1 MKRAELA
8 EHFVELNFMPQD
20 ACRWLSPSEL
30 RTFAAQTLSQIFGNY
45 ADKRE
50 LQKVFDSNLIVMPPA
65 DQPLPEG
72 GDFWF
77 DYTAD
82 IGDGFEATYTVAA
95 LLGQESLSGRRAS
108 TRALPRGQM
117 LVLGGDEVY
126 PTRLVQGLRGPHH
139 RPLPLGHAARRR
151 RSR

>member
-1 MKRAELA
+1 MKRSELT

-30 RTFAAQTLSQIFGNY
+30 KTLMASTLALLFGNY

-65 DQPLPEG
+65 DQPLAEG
-72 GDFWF
+72 ADFWF

-82 IGDGFEATYTVAA
+82 VGDGFDATYTVAA
-95 LLGQESLSGRRAS
+95 LMGQ
-108 TRALPRGQM
+108 
-117 LVLGGDEVY
+117 
-126 PTRLVQGLRGPHH
+126 PTLRVEGIAE
-139 RPLPLGHAARRR
+139 R
-151 RSR
+151 